1 MMSDEKKDTED
12 FGITISA
19 FGEKR
24 LIAEFIRPLFNREN
38 RIGGV
43 GDDCA
48 MLDLGDKRLLLLS
61 TDRVPADLT
70 AFRLGIL
77 DYRGLGRYLACLNLS
92 DIAACGG
99 KPQALLLNLGMP
111 GDLRYSD
118 FQELCRGFGDLAA
131 EFKCQVLGGDM
142 THSDT
147 LSISA
152 TCVGVVQANQVL
164 TRRGARPGDSI
175 FLSAPP
181 GLTPAA
187 FAAYLRTT
195 PARCGLSGVDVE
207 KLRRQFTAVRP
218 RFDLS
223 HQLVETNA
231 CSSCMDNT
239 DGIGQSLSELA
250 AESGAAFVVDS
261 ASLKLAPLVKAIA
274 AATDN
279 DPLELAFAS
288 GADFSLVGTLRG
300 RWSASALDALGL
312 GNSLHLIG
320 SVEAGKGV
328 WLSKDGGR
336 EPLKFSG
343 WNYFEPPSATPSR
356 HTREDLGGNRAAA
369 ENGLVRAQE
378 ATR

>member
-1 MMSDEKKDTED
+1 MT
-12 FGITISA
+12 GINKIGAKEIGQTIST

-38 RIGGV
+38 SIGGV

-48 MLDLGDKRLLLLS
+48 MLDIGDNRLLLLS

-111 GDLRYSD
+111 GDLRYPD

-131 EFKCQVLGGDM
+131 EFDCRVLGGDI
-142 THSDT
+142 THSDA

-152 TCVGVVQANQVL
+152 TCVGQVQANQVL

-175 FLSAPP
+175 FLSAPL

-187 FAAYLRTT
+187 FAAFLRTT
-195 PARCGLSGVDVE
+195 PAKCGLKEVE
-207 KLRRQFTAVRP
+207 VETLRQQFTAIRP

-223 HQLVETNA
+223 LRLVETNA

-239 DGIGQSLSELA
+239 DGVGQSLSELA
-250 AESGAAFVVDS
+250 AESGAAFVMDEGGLQIP
-261 ASLKLAPLVKAIA
+261 ALVKTIA
-274 AATDN
+274 AATND
-279 DPLELAFAS
+279 DPLQLAFGS

-300 RWSASALDALGL
+300 GWSASELDALGF
-312 GNSLHLIG
+312 GGSLQLIG
-320 SVEAGKGV
+320 SVEAGNGV
-328 WLSKDGGR
+328 WLRRDGGQ
-336 EPLKFSG
+336 EPLKFAG
-343 WNYFEPPSATPSR
+343 WNYFEPPAATPS
-356 HTREDLGGNRAAA
+356 G
-369 ENGLVRAQE
+369 
-378 ATR
+378 